1 MSILQELTSSAYNT
15 SELKAIQSFL
25 LAESKTLSDLT
36 LKTWLGTGEN
46 QIAKRAAALLDDDLE
61 ALYAYYKS
69 KPRPK
74 DTVGEMRY
82 AAIMS
87 AYKKRHHITE
97 AQDGELSVGDTVEV
111 SGNVQFQDCVGEV
124 ESLHG
129 GFVAVK
135 IYSSNS
141 THSFHA
147 SDLRKIDDDH
157 DHGDD
162 GDNEDEYDGGDGDES
177 FFVVIHDSDENKS
190 FIGEF
195 EKDGGRWREHV
206 VSGKPPYA
214 WGGRFMSY
222 LSAHEIM
229 SMLTRDFKH
238 YEVEGPFDSK
248 EEAVEFVHG
257 NHGHDTLKES
267 EELKALGRNIKKGK
281 KPPEDELPPAN
292 DELPPE
298 DGETPPVDD
307 EASTDEPA
315 PEDGDVPADDELPAD
330 DAAPTDEP
338 PADEEPETTTADT
351 DTVSADAV
359 TPEFKVGDV
368 VKPNKGQHAGEPHE
382 VVGIHPDGGLLIK
395 PQGLDDQAI
404 KYTAKSKTA
413 KIRTDDV
420 AIVESQQLK
429 RGLLKAVTETRVD
442 NGALTMPEL
451 LKLRNGLYE
460 AGDMVGYRVLVQAIT
475 EAKSGGKPRMKEV
488 EGKLAAHAKS
498 KGDREAKYGT
508 LSPGDQVSHEQTR
521 TRLLKD
527 LSRERSKAN
536 CSEGKVG
543 DFVAKVK
550 RGAEATQKAR
560 GEAAKIWGS
569 KDEDEAKKHVK
580 NSNRYSNLGTERS
593 GKSDYVPPKSA
604 LTKLAGAVMGHP
616 TGAPKY
622 KVGDTVS
629 YEMSPGQEKGR
640 GTSKIVK
647 LGKDYHYALENGA
660 YVNQT
665 EIKKVVKE
673 GIMDL
678 FKGKEKPKDRI
689 HSREITDDERAMIS
703 RYFPSNNA
711 KLRDLSDKTKPL
723 FPTNV
728 HASLGVAKINFYVK
742 NDKLVAS
749 VAWHSSSSDAG
760 NPNKRPLTHF
770 DVDINGEEDLRKL
783 KKEINGNA
791 DTHGHYDESIQHVGE
806 SADKKLFRISCTD
819 DKGGNRSMLLHAA
832 DEAACKAHC
841 EKKGYK
847 LKKVKDVTG
856 EEAPPT
862 RKVREGLGRMARKTS
877 LIPRMPGETDKRPAA
892 DRSQKQSVKPSE
904 LKAKADKKPMKE
916 EHLDE
921 VSNALV
927 AKAKLAGLDKSK
939 ALQAKVDKEGEGKYG
954 SQRKPAASADK
965 AEFERLHKFNLAAE
979 KRLNKGN
986 KGPSEEE
993 QHKDY
998 NRKRATG
1005 GVGLRKD

>member
-1 MSILQELTSSAYNT
+1 MSILQELTSSTYNT
-15 SELKAIQSFL
+15 SEFKAIQAFL
-25 LAESKTLSDLT
+25 LTESKTLSDIT

-61 ALYAYYKS
+61 ALYAYYKG

-82 AAIMS
+82 AAIMGQ
-87 AYKKRHHITE
+87 YKKRHHITE
-97 AQDGELSVGDTVEV
+97 AQDGELKVGDTVEV

-129 GFVAVK
+129 GFAAVK

-141 THSFHA
+141 THSFHI

-157 DHGDD
+157 DHGDGGDEDDED
-162 GDNEDEYDGGDGDES
+162 GDGDGDES
-177 FFVVIHDSDENKS
+177 FFVVIHDADENKS

-222 LSAHEIM
+222 LSAHEIV

-238 YEVEGPFDSK
+238 YDVEGPFDSK

-267 EELKALGRNIKKGK
+267 EELKALGRTIKKGK
-281 KPPEDELPPAN
+281 KPAD

-298 DGETPPVDD
+298 DDTADETPPEDGDTPPAD
-307 EASTDEPA
+307 EAPTDEPA
-315 PEDGDVPADDELPAD
+315 PDADAPPDEETPPEDGDVPPAD

-359 TPEFKVGDV
+359 TPEFKVGDI

-395 PQGLDDQAI
+395 PQGLDDNAI

-420 AIVESQQLK
+420 QIVESQLMK
-429 RGLLKAVTETRVD
+429 RGLLKAVTETRLD
-442 NGALTMPEL
+442 NGVLTMPEL

-460 AGDMVGYRVLVQAIT
+460 AGDEVGYRILVQAIT

-498 KGDREAKYGT
+498 KGEREAKYGM
-508 LSPGDQVSHEQTR
+508 LSPGDSVSHEQTR
-521 TRLLKD
+521 SRLLKD
-527 LSRERSKAN
+527 LGRERSKAN
-536 CSEGKVG
+536 CSEDVMNT
-543 DFVAKVK
+543 VARK
-550 RGAEATQKAR
+550 
-560 GEAAKIWGS
+560 
-569 KDEDEAKKHVK
+569 
-580 NSNRYSNLGTERS
+580 
-593 GKSDYVPPKSA
+593 
-604 LTKLAGAVMGHP
+604 VMGAP
-616 TGAPKY
+616 SGAPKY

-629 YEMSPGQEKGR
+629 YEMDPVSQKNGR

-647 LGKDYHYALENGA
+647 LGKDYHYSLENGA
-660 YVNQT
+660 YVNQF

-678 FKGKEKPKDRI
+678 FKGKKDEQKAKDKGM
-689 HSREITDDERAMIS
+689 HSREITVQERDMIS
-703 RYFPSNNA
+703 KFFPNNNSNL
-711 KLRDLSDKTKPL
+711 KDLSDRKKSL
-723 FPTNV
+723 FPGNV
-728 HASLGVAKINFYVK
+728 HANFGIAKINFYIK
-742 NDKLVAS
+742 NDVLMAGI
-749 VAWHSSSSDAG
+749 AWHTDSRDTG
-760 NPNKRPLTHF
+760 NPGKRPLFHS
-770 DVDINGEEDLRKL
+770 DEKIESVSDMQKL
-783 KKEINGNA
+783 KRAIDGSSDEGRKSVKEG
-791 DTHGHYDESIQHVGE
+791 V
-806 SADKKLFRISCTD
+806 DKKLFRISCTD

-841 EKKGYK
+841 ERKGYK

-862 RKVREGLGRMARKTS
+862 RKVHE
-877 LIPRMPGETDKRPAA
+877 
-892 DRSQKQSVKPSE
+892 DRV
-904 LKAKADKKPMKE
+904 
-916 EHLDE
+916 DE
-921 VSNALV
+921 VSNKLV
-927 AKAKLAGLDKSK
+927 YKAKLAGLDKAK

-954 SQRKPAASADK
+954 SQRKPAAPEDK

-986 KGPSEEE
+986 FSRSPEE
-993 QHKDY
+993 QHKEY

-1005 GVGLRKD
+1005 GVGTRTEGLSTKVGAGVLAAATMLSPAKGVVLNPARPISATATVADPYKKAKPAEPKASEAKVKAEKK